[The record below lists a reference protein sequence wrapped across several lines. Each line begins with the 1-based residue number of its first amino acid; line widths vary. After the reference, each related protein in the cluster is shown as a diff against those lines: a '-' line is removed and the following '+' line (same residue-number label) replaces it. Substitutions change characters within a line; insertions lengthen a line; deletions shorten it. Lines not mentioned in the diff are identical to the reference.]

1 MTTTRCYCCKYRS
14 TERVSVNKF
23 DCVQLGILRN
33 QFGKKRYYL
42 ALGMGP
48 NVGPK
53 WRAAAIFFA
62 SHDKNVSSG
71 GILSARRCLRTRIF
85 FLYGLNVVPCHSKK
99 LGTSFESTKMYKDL
113 HRLPIVQDHTLTS
126 IYSIM
131 LTVQNKS
138 LNNLQMQPKLL
149 TNTSKITTPWYMY
162 MCVLKRLKLS
172 VLFITTTKIHL
183 SSPSVELY
191 QLSRFT

>member
-53 WRAAAIFFA
+53 WRAAAIFFP

-85 FLYGLNVVPCHSKK
+85 FLY
-99 LGTSFESTKMYKDL
+99 DL
-113 HRLPIVQDHTLTS
+113 KCWDRVQRQL
-126 IYSIM
+126 IYSPNKVTHNI
-131 LTVQNKS
+131 LVKRQVQIS
-138 LNNLQMQPKLL
+138 VAV
-149 TNTSKITTPWYMY
+149 T
-162 MCVLKRLKLS
+162 CVLCISYVIEYK
-172 VLFITTTKIHL
+172 
-183 SSPSVELY
+183 E
-191 QLSRFT
+191 